1 MNAETVNNAAP
12 FVMAEGADGVNPGQM
27 VMAAREFFDRDAIC
41 VVDGGNTTLWAVAL
55 NPIFGPDSFLYSVK
69 MGYLGTGLPFA
80 IGAQLAAP
88 ERRVY
93 LFSGDG
99 AFGFNPMEVETAVRA
114 GLPVICIVAVDSGW
128 GMERAAHRFKGIDE
142 ARYQGTDISPDVR
155 YDLMAEAMGAHGEY
169 VTVMDQ
175 FVPAL
180 EAAVASGKPAVIHV
194 RVDGELNTNAIGYE
208 QFQYSRTL

>member
-1 MNAETVNNAAP
+1 
-12 FVMAEGADGVNPGQM
+12 
-27 VMAAREFFDRDAIC
+27 
-41 VVDGGNTTLWAVAL
+41 
-55 NPIFGPDSFLYSVK
+55 
-69 MGYLGTGLPFA
+69 
-80 IGAQLAAP
+80 
-88 ERRVY
+88 
-93 LFSGDG
+93 
-99 AFGFNPMEVETAVRA
+99 MEVETAVRA
-114 GLPVICIVAVDSGW
+114 GAPVITIVAVDSGW

-155 YDLMAEAMGAHGEY
+155 YDLMAEAMGAHGAY
-169 VTVMDQ
+169 VTAMDE